1 MIPKPLTEYYV
12 LLTSNLRKASAW
24 EGVVGSEQKE
34 LERYLLN
41 NGIVNRRELELAKK
55 VQRAQ
60 QGPLP
65 ILLWQLSFITL
76 VQLGAL
82 LDWSGQL
89 S

>member
-1 MIPKPLTEYYV
+1 MGLM
-12 LLTSNLRKASAW
+12 
-24 EGVVGSEQKE
+24 GSEHSKQKE